1 MSQILEIVMLVCF
14 GLSWPMSVVKNIKAK
29 TAKTM
34 SLSFTLLI
42 IGGYIAGITAKILSN
57 QINFVLIAY
66 LLNLAIVS
74 MNVVVYFINRR
85 YDKIAWYIST
95 KMHEKYCI
103 IWQIS
108 SIFEFFRLFRLTW
121 ISFQCII
128 NTVLNNLLFTLVLLS
143 PFFCSTHIL
152 FWFYFKAEF

>member
-14 GLSWPMSVVKNIKAK
+14 GLSWPMSVVKNIRAK
-29 TAKTM
+29 TARTM

-74 MNVVVYFINRR
+74 LNVVVYFINRR
-85 YDKIAWYIST
+85 YDKIS
-95 KMHEKYCI
+95 
-103 IWQIS
+103 
-108 SIFEFFRLFRLTW
+108 
-121 ISFQCII
+121 
-128 NTVLNNLLFTLVLLS
+128 
-143 PFFCSTHIL
+143 
-152 FWFYFKAEF
+152 